1 MADYASRLQNFNTNL
16 SNTLDHARTIAES
29 AAQYHKSIN
38 DPSKDMYSKVTE
50 GIDTGN
56 QILGEG
62 AAIYNEYK
70 HSRVENWLA
79 KKEILEFREGKT
91 GRGQNGGIENA
102 ANENEAS
109 AEGSTKP
116 APPPLDDTDV
126 NNAVENVVAPGVK
139 TTIAD
144 NNVPETSFANV
155 VNQAPSQA
163 KAQGAVSQEPASSSL
178 AGDNPDLAG
187 IARKAFSGLNENSS
201 LEDIQAAQK
210 AVNDYGNSLPVE
222 YRSQAKEDFKNI
234 LRAGNDEY
242 DDNSRLV
249 DLVGQKLS
257 TVNKYAQKAAQGKP
271 AVAPQSL
278 NIPETDV
285 PGPASV
291 IRNDVLNGNPLSQA
305 DIEAGNLT
313 VKGKGPAQ
321 GVQDVLNDIANQGDE
336 GGNLALH
343 VAKGNVAQVAE
354 NLGAKLQPAEQ
365 LTQASQGKVPGLAQI
380 TEAGDQIKQDAQNVV
395 TKLVPDADQVA
406 DNVGNA
412 VSQFGKLKNVAST
425 VSKVAGDGGEIA
437 DDVASGLLASAP
449 EFGPAGAI
457 VAGISGLIGLGTT
470 IAGLF
475 HKNKEPTEEPQEAP
489 VPAPTLSIGANLS
502 TTN

>member
-144 NNVPETSFANV
+144 NNVPEASFANV
-155 VNQAPSQA
+155 VNQAPAEA
-163 KAQGAVSQEPASSSL
+163 KAQGAVSQEPASASL
-178 AGDNPDLAG
+178 AGENPDLAG
-187 IARKAFSGLNENSS
+187 NARKAFRGLNENSS
-201 LEDIQAAQK
+201 LEDIQSAQK
-210 AVNDYGNSLPVE
+210 AIDDYGNSLPNE
-222 YRSQAKEDFKNI
+222 FRNQAREEFKDI
-234 LRAGNDEY
+234 LRTGKPTY
-242 DDNSRLV
+242 DSNAELV

-257 TVNKYAQKAAQGKP
+257 TVNKYAQKASQAQAP
-271 AVAPQSL
+271 AQAPQAL
-278 NIPETDV
+278 NISEPDV
-285 PGPASV
+285 PGALN
-291 IRNDVLNGNPLSQA
+291 IRNDIFTGKPLSQA
-305 DIEAGNLT
+305 DIDAGNFSRG
-313 VKGKGPAQ
+313 GKMSA
-321 GVQDVLNDIANQGDE
+321 DDAEAIMNKVLSASDE
-336 GGNLALH
+336 GGEMAMNF
-343 VAKGNVAQVAE
+343 AKGNVAQLTE
-354 NLGAKLQPAEQ
+354 NLGAKLAPAEQ

-380 TEAGDQIKQDAQNVV
+380 TEAGDQIKQQAQNVV

-412 VSQFGKLKNVAST
+412 VSKFGKLKNVAST

-437 DDVASGLLASAP
+437 DDVATGLLASAP

-475 HKNKEPTEEPQEAP
+475 HKNKEPTEEPQQAP
-489 VPAPTLSIGANLS
+489 TPAPTLSIGANLS